1 MKKLLV
7 TILLVLLVGCSK
19 GTYTEVVEINYSD
32 FESKINEKESFVLFM
47 WQEGCSHCESFK
59 PTLNDTV
66 KKHDVLVYSIN
77 LSELEDK
84 EYSKIENKT
93 FIKGTPTM
101 VYVKEGVVQSNKLIG
116 NKKQDEIV
124 AFFEKYDVI
133 K

>member
-1 MKKLLV
+1 MKKILI

-19 GTYTEVVEINYSD
+19 GTYNEPVEIGYSD
-32 FESKINEKESFVLFM
+32 FDTKIKAKESFVLFM
-47 WQEGCSHCESFK
+47 WQEGCSHCETFK
-59 PTLNDTV
+59 PTLNEV
-66 KKHDVLVYSIN
+66 IKKHDVLVYSIN

-101 VYVKEGVVQSNKLIG
+101 VYVKEGIVQSNKLVG

>member
-19 GTYTEVVEINYSD
+19 GTYSEPVEINYSD
-32 FESKINEKESFVLFM
+32 FESKVSSKESFVLFM
-47 WQEGCSHCESFK
+47 WQEGCSHCEAFK
-59 PTLNDTV
+59 PTLNEVV
-66 KKHDVLVYSIN
+66 KKYDVLIYSIN

-84 EYSKIENKT
+84 EYLKIENKT

-101 VYVKEGVVQSNKLIG
+101 VYIKEGIVQSNKLVG
-116 NKKQDEIV
+116 NKKQDEV
-124 AFFEKYDVI
+124 AEFLKKYDVI

>member
-1 MKKLLV
+1 MKKLLI

-19 GTYTEVVEINYSD
+19 GTYNEPVEIGYSD
-32 FESKINEKESFVLFM
+32 FESKVSSKESFVLFM
-47 WQEGCSHCESFK
+47 WQEGCSHCEMFK
-59 PTLNDTV
+59 PTLNDV
-66 KKHDVLVYSIN
+66 IKEHDVLVYSIN

-101 VYVKEGVVQSNKLIG
+101 VYVKEGVVQPNKLVG
-116 NKKQDEIV
+116 NKKQTEVVD
-124 AFFEKYDVI
+124 FFEKYDII

>member
-1 MKKLLV
+1 MKKLLI

-19 GTYTEVVEINYSD
+19 STYNEPVTIGYSD
-32 FESKINEKESFVLFM
+32 FEAKINSKESFVLFM
-47 WQEGCSHCESFK
+47 WQEGCSHCEMFK
-59 PTLNDTV
+59 PTLNDV
-66 KKHDVLVYSIN
+66 IKKYDILVYSIN

-101 VYVKEGVVQSNKLIG
+101 VYVKEGVVQSNKLVG
-116 NKKQDEIV
+116 NKKQVEV
-124 AFFEKYDVI
+124 VNFFEKYDVI